1 MKLKSLQELKDKYGE
16 MIKAACKKHNLEEHL
31 LAGLIWQESRGDWQA
46 VSSVGAF
53 GLTQVMPATAK
64 DRGYNL
70 STPEKQIYAGADYLA
85 WIDKHFSK
93 GDVVK
98 LLAAYN
104 AGVGRLKDNKWKRFK
119 ETRDYVSKVQ
129 LHAEKYKQL
138 LTEEAICGEELSNGS
153 TVEKRSYRVWLRGW
167 LPCLCSKASSQRK

>member
-85 WIDKHFSK
+85 WINKHFSK

-104 AGVGRLKDNKWKRFK
+104 AGVGRLKDNRWKRYK
-119 ETRDYVSKVQ
+119 ETRNYVVKVQ
-129 LHAEKYKQL
+129 DHADKYKQL
-138 LTEEAICGEELSNGS
+138 IAEENRSKEALCGEELQNGL
-153 TVEKRSYRVWLRGW
+153 TEEKPKYLVLLRGW
-167 LPCLCSKASSQRK
+167 LPCLRSRG